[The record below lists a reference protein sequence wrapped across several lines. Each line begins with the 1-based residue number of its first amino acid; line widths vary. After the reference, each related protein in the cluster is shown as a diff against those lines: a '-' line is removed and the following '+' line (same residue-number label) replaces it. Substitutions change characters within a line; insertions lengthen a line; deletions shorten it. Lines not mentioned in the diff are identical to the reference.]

1 MIEESQ
7 NKEKENKEKNINNI
21 DINKSKNIDNK
32 TDEKN
37 FTKIQKYFDDM
48 AKNKMVEQNIFLK
61 KAKERKLKEQKNR
74 EIIDNILLKC
84 KQRAFNINNM

>member
-1 MIEESQ
+1 
-7 NKEKENKEKNINNI
+7 
-21 DINKSKNIDNK
+21 
-32 TDEKN
+32 
-37 FTKIQKYFDDM
+37 M